1 MIPETLDEL
10 LEHACGTPE
19 YLDLCRALTLWE
31 RERLDDPRRFQQIG
45 QALIGAVE
53 SGLLAMVKNKC

>member
-1 MIPETLDEL
+1 MTPENLDGL

-31 RERLDDPRRFQQIG
+31 RERLDDPRRFAQIG
-45 QALIGAVE
+45 QCLIGAIE
-53 SGLLAMVKNKC
+53 SGLQAMVKNKL